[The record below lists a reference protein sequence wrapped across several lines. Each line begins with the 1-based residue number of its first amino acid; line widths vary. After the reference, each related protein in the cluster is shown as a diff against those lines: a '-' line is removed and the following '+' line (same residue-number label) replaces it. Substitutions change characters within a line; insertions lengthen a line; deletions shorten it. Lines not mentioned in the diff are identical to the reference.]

1 MELHD
6 LTIIQ
11 ASKKLKDK
19 EISSEELTKALLARI
34 KKIDKDIFAYIT
46 LTEEL
51 ALKRAQ
57 EIDKRRTKGEI
68 LKPLA
73 GIPAAVKDNIL
84 IKDVRATAASKILEN
99 YIAPY
104 SATVIKKLDSE
115 GMVLLG
121 KTNMDEFAM
130 GSSTE
135 SSAYGLT
142 YNPWD
147 YQRVPGGS
155 SGGSAAAVAASECIY
170 ALGSD
175 TGGSIRQP
183 ASFCGIVGLKPTYG
197 RVSRFG
203 LMAMGSSLDQIGSL
217 TKTVEDAL
225 LVLNAIEGRDE
236 MDSTSAK
243 KFSRFKIQD
252 SRFKIQNLK
261 GIKIGV
267 PNEYFT
273 KGIDSNVEEV
283 VRRAI
288 LKFEE
293 LGAKINGVSLPH
305 TEYALACYYIIMPS
319 EVSANLAR
327 YDGIKYGYRND
338 QKPAKSNQQDLLDVY
353 LKTRQEGFGK
363 EVRRRI
369 MLGTF
374 ALSAGYYEAY
384 YLKAQKM
391 RALIKSDFEKAF
403 EKFDL
408 LVTPVAPT
416 VAFKIGEKVTDPLTM
431 YLSDIFTVPVNLA
444 GLPAISIPCGFVRPN
459 GEGKEMPV
467 GLQIIGRPFEEE
479 AILQAAFNYEQA
491 TQWHLKKPPF

>member
-84 IKDVRATAASKILEN
+84 IKDVKATAASKILKN

-225 LVLNAIEGRDE
+225 LVLSAIEGRDE

-252 SRFKIQNLK
+252 SRFK
-261 GIKIGV
+261 
-267 PNEYFT
+267 
-273 KGIDSNVEEV
+273 
-283 VRRAI
+283 
-288 LKFEE
+288 
-293 LGAKINGVSLPH
+293 
-305 TEYALACYYIIMPS
+305 
-319 EVSANLAR
+319 
-327 YDGIKYGYRND
+327 RN
-338 QKPAKSNQQDLLDVY
+338 
-353 LKTRQEGFGK
+353 
-363 EVRRRI
+363 
-369 MLGTF
+369 
-374 ALSAGYYEAY
+374 
-384 YLKAQKM
+384 
-391 RALIKSDFEKAF
+391 
-403 EKFDL
+403 
-408 LVTPVAPT
+408 
-416 VAFKIGEKVTDPLTM
+416 
-431 YLSDIFTVPVNLA
+431 
-444 GLPAISIPCGFVRPN
+444 
-459 GEGKEMPV
+459 
-467 GLQIIGRPFEEE
+467 
-479 AILQAAFNYEQA
+479 
-491 TQWHLKKPPF
+491 